1 MAWLAL
7 ATTLL
12 LWSAF
17 AGRSRRPDLIT
28 LFAALAVVAL
38 SVGAVRVYPP
48 RTEAIA
54 LLAGTVAAAVALWL
68 AGPATG
74 WMRWAALCAGVGAGL
89 FSLLGPAQGL
99 FP

>member
-17 AGRSRRPDLIT
+17 TGRSRRPDLAT
-28 LFAALAVVAL
+28 LFAALAMLAF
-38 SVGAVRVYPP
+38 SIGAVRVYPP

-54 LLAGTVAAAVALWL
+54 LLTGTAAAAVALWL
-68 AGPATG
+68 TGPIPA
-74 WMRWAALCAGVGAGL
+74 WVRWAAMCAGIAAGL
-89 FSLLGPAQGL
+89 FSLLGPASGL
-99 FP
+99 LP